1 MRTSTVTV
9 VLLTHTIITV
19 HDALERVE
27 YEDYDY
33 LDQPD
38 DYGDEKLLW
47 GKELNPQ
54 WCDPPLLNDTFGDR
68 FSVRNSFINPNSKGQ
83 YATEALI
90 EMRCGDGRRLKLND
104 SVVHPLYA
112 TEALIEMRCGDGRRL
127 KLNDSVVH
135 PLQAAYLRCTLSTL
149 ALRGE
154 WALIGMLD
162 YMASF
167 MPSCTSEAATL
178 VICDIPQLN
187 PNEILIDEAKK
198 ARFYKHNETLALRCA
213 RKDDRLLPNG
223 NHTLRC
229 DNSGWVYEVNRQAV
243 GDKSPVCVAHSRC
256 TLKQIPNYLLYSF
269 NGSICNN
276 SGERCPSIDEALPV
290 DIQDDLMTKLSF
302 WVTLSCKSQSLRL
315 NGRSEATCVKSQVI
329 EGSVWYPTKW
339 PLCSLKLNCLT
350 PYIHL
355 GDYIAE
361 DSSRIFRPGSRVK
374 FECFEEHKLIGSP
387 IVECTDVGYWND
399 TLPTCVEAGQ
409 MKK

>member
-1 MRTSTVTV
+1 
-9 VLLTHTIITV
+9 
-19 HDALERVE
+19 
-27 YEDYDY
+27 
-33 LDQPD
+33 
-38 DYGDEKLLW
+38 LLW

-83 YATEALI
+83 
-90 EMRCGDGRRLKLND
+90 LNQYVY
-104 SVVHPLYA
+104 SNFQYA

-290 DIQDDLMTKLSF
+290 GFM
-302 WVTLSCKSQSLRL
+302 V
-315 NGRSEATCVKSQVI
+315 
-329 EGSVWYPTKW
+329 
-339 PLCSLKLNCLT
+339 
-350 PYIHL
+350 
-355 GDYIAE
+355 
-361 DSSRIFRPGSRVK
+361 RVYFIYFK
-374 FECFEEHKLIGSP
+374 NNFVLY
-387 IVECTDVGYWND
+387 GY
-399 TLPTCVEAGQ
+399 LVVF
-409 MKK
+409 